1 MSILVRYTPTGLTAA
16 QYDAV
21 DAKIQALEEWPPDG
35 LKLHVCFGEEGNL
48 NVSEIWDSQEQWQ
61 AFGEHLM
68 PVLAESGIDAGEPAL
83 IPIHNIE
90 QP

>member
-1 MSILVRYTPTGLTAA
+1 MSILVRYTPTGLTAE
-16 QYDAV
+16 QYDTV
-21 DAKIQALEEWPPDG
+21 DAKVQALEQWPPDG

-48 NVSEIWDSQEQWQ
+48 NVSEIWDSREQWQ

-68 PVLAESGIDAGEPAL
+68 PVLAENGIEAGEPAL